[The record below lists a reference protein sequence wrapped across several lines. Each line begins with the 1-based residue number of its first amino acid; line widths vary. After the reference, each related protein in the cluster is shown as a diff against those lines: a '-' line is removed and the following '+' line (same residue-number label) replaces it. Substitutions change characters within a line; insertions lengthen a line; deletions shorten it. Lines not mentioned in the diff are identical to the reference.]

1 MTWGTPASQNL
12 LNSLV
17 LSEKAQLYGMAREI
31 KMRES
36 PKVLLELFYG
46 SIPIVAYY
54 ALSTH
59 INERFNLY
67 SKPRFLRVAVYG
79 FLGTFMIAYYC
90 FLQDF
95 TQVYYESKTDR
106 ELKEQHPI
114 FIEGGKEFYTK
125 LMARN
130 AALRALMGK
139 EGESKFTAYG
149 NENYMIRQKHLPLSE
164 RKAFFEEAFAG
175 QLKN

>member
-1 MTWGTPASQNL
+1 
-12 LNSLV
+12 
-17 LSEKAQLYGMAREI
+17 MAREI

-36 PKVLLELFYG
+36 PKVLLELFYV
-46 SIPIVAYY
+46 SIPIIAYY
-54 ALSTH
+54 GLSTH

-67 SKPRFLRVAVYG
+67 SKPRPVRVIVYG
-79 FLGTFMIAYYC
+79 LLGTFMAAYYC

-95 TQVYYESKTDR
+95 TQVYFESKTDR
-106 ELKEQHPI
+106 ELKEINPI

-139 EGESKFTAYG
+139 EGESKFTVFG
-149 NENYMIRQKHLPLSE
+149 NENYLIRQRHLPLSD

-175 QLKN
+175 ELKN